1 MSYLKPSPSSAPID
15 PETVTLLAQLA
26 GFTVPPEDV
35 QPLADAL
42 RNQLAS
48 METLEELDLTDV
60 NPSLEFDP
68 RWPT

>member
-1 MSYLKPSPSSAPID
+1 MSYLKPSASNIPLD
-15 PETVTLLAQLA
+15 PEAVTLLARLS

-35 QPLADAL
+35 EPLTEAL

-48 METLEELDLTDV
+48 IEQLEELDLTDV

-68 RWPT
+68 RWRD